1 MHVLPLRCS
10 QLHVLGR
17 VGGNWMCCS
26 FCGWSSSGA
35 RAVKLT
41 VFKMLNSYFF
51 SLAAIVSPG
60 PALSHLDS
68 MCFVIH
74 WAEADL
80 SRVHLLCSCTEF
92 AVHGPR
98 EAPAMPEQKYPIF
111 CRISYKY
118 RNKGKTGLRW
128 TLRWE
133 NLIWPYKSK
142 VLNETGRMKKGL
154 QNYIL

>member
-1 MHVLPLRCS
+1 MHSDCLENGVGRGPSHWGCGEAEMHVLPLRCS

-60 PALSHLDS
+60 PALSHWDS
-68 MCFVIH
+68 MCFVSH

-92 AVHGPR
+92 AIPGPR
-98 EAPAMPEQKYPIF
+98 EALLCQSINTPFFAELVT
-111 CRISYKY
+111 
-118 RNKGKTGLRW
+118 NTGTKERQ
-128 TLRWE
+128 
-133 NLIWPYKSK
+133 
-142 VLNETGRMKKGL
+142 V
-154 QNYIL
+154 